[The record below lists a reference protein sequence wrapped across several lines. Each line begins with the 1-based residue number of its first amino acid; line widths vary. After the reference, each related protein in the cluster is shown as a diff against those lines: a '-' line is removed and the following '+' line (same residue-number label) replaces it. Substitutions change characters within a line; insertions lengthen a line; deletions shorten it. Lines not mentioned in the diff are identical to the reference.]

1 MMRRVALLIFVVFA
15 ILSGSRA
22 DAAEAETN
30 TVKLQLVSGSTI
42 EGTPISFLDSGLVVR
57 RPDGIL
63 ADRVPWTNFTQSALI
78 TLNRNFKQAE
88 VFVGHM
94 IERDEE
100 EDPIPR
106 DAKVTLK
113 SVTRLE
119 RPDPKAGLGV
129 VFSTPLSLAVCVLIY
144 LANLYAGYEVA
155 RYRNYHPVMVCAI
168 AAVAPIVGP
177 VLFLCLPT
185 YFEEVIEEE
194 EVPETQEPMP
204 FQQHAAAAKDAAE
217 EAAAAAAAPAAGG
230 PAGPVIYKRPQTT
243 FNRRFFETKLA
254 PFMKVVPSEAERDLV
269 ICVSATRGNFVGTRV
284 ARVHATGLGLLVKK
298 GDASTEVEIPFS
310 EVTEVQI
317 RHKDAGG

>member
-1 MMRRVALLIFVVFA
+1 MMRRVALLIFVVFV
-15 ILSGSRA
+15 ILSVPQA

-30 TVKLQLVSGSTI
+30 TVKLQLISGSTV

-63 ADRVPWTNFTQSALI
+63 ADRVPWSNFTQTALI
-78 TLNRNFKQAE
+78 TLNKNFKQAE

-94 IERDEE
+94 IEKDEE
-100 EDPIPR
+100 VDVIPR
-106 DAKVTLK
+106 DPKLTLK

-129 VFSTPLSLAVCVLIY
+129 IFSTPLSLTVCALIY
-144 LANLYAGYEVA
+144 LANLYAGYEVS

-168 AAVAPIVGP
+168 AGVAPIVGP

-194 EVPETQEPMP
+194 EVPETSEPVP
-204 FQQHAAAAKDAAE
+204 LQQHSAAAKDAE
-217 EAAAAAAAPAAGG
+217 EAAAAAPAASG

-254 PFMKVVPSEAERDLV
+254 AFMKVVPSEAERDLV
-269 ICVSATRGNFVGTRV
+269 ICISATRGNFVGTRV

-317 RHKDAGG
+317 RHKDSGG